1 MPNRKKITLQTIAN
15 QLGLTVHTV
24 SKALRGL
31 PGMSELTRKE
41 VIELALQL
49 GYRTKNQEQGMAV
62 EHIPIYTSKS
72 RRFTFIVPN
81 TGMVYIHQSLYE
93 GIQSRLAEFGHKLEM
108 LFAPCDTASDEEFKE
123 WADKH
128 SLHFTDGLFLTPM
141 ITARIEEKLLRLP
154 LPKVLLNYPP
164 PAAQVD
170 SVMWDVSSAVHQS
183 VQYLLSRG
191 HRRILYIGDIRM
203 HRGFRL
209 RWQAFQ
215 EAMATAGLTAEEE
228 HHLTD
233 TGSPDTYT
241 LMLTSILERNKPTA
255 IIAGIDHDLSWVY
268 YGCSLLGRK
277 IPADYSIV
285 GLEHSPNT
293 HIPDLSRPILPIKEV
308 GLRGADRMLWRLAN
322 PNLPFEHIRLQG
334 SFCEGG
340 TVLTIPVE

>member
-1 MPNRKKITLQTIAN
+1 MPNRKQITLRTLADH
-15 QLGLTVHTV
+15 LGLTVHTV

-31 PGMSELTRKE
+31 PGMSEQTRKE
-41 VIELALQL
+41 VIDLAMKL

-62 EHIPIYTSKS
+62 EHIPIYSSKS
-72 RRFTFIVPN
+72 RRFAFIVPN

-108 LFAPCDTASDEEFKE
+108 LFAPSDAVSDEAFNE
-123 WADKH
+123 WADKY
-128 SLHFTDGLFLTPM
+128 SLLFTDGLFLTPM
-141 ITARIEEKLLRLP
+141 ITAKTEEKLLSLP

-191 HRRILYIGDIRM
+191 HRRILYIGDIHL

-209 RWQAFQ
+209 RWQAFR
-215 EAMATAGLTAEEE
+215 EAMATAGLTVDEE

-241 LMLTSILERNKPTA
+241 LKLTRMLERIKPTA

-268 YGCSLLGRK
+268 YGCSLIGRK
-277 IPADYSIV
+277 IPVDYSIV
-285 GLEHSPNT
+285 GLEHSPN
-293 HIPDLSRPILPIKEV
+293 IRISDLTRPILPIKEV
-308 GLRGADRMLWRLAN
+308 GFRGADRMLWRLAN

-334 SFCEGG
+334 GFYDGA
-340 TVLTIPVE
+340 TVLPL